1 MLRVP
6 RKILLAVAILIV
18 LLLLSF
24 LFGRHYDLTQAKRQ
38 AQRQVNQ
45 LSHYL
50 DTELARFAA
59 IPHLVTDN
67 QLLTAFISD
76 MNLSDDNQ
84 AVQPIN
90 NYLADIQQAS
100 GASDVYVLNNAGD
113 VVASSNWQL
122 DYTYIGNNFAFRP
135 YFYQALAGE
144 KVAYFALGLRSNER
158 GIYFSEPI
166 YHDNNVIGVVVLKV
180 NVSKFESDRQLLNT
194 SQASHFY
201 LSLADNVIAMSDIQS
216 WRLNTMQPIDDAKQ
230 QYFTN
235 SRRYLDYMPKVIDAQ
250 QQSSHGVPILHIS
263 ETNKR
268 SKYVPAT
275 AAINLLKAHMTVL
288 VDMSSVNIA
297 QLPRLVWIAVIYAGA
312 LLIFYSL
319 MARFAGYKKLL
330 YSRHSLEQEVI
341 ERTHALEK
349 AQTALVQ
356 SAKLA
361 TIGQLS
367 AGINHEINQPLS
379 AMSTYLV
386 SAKRLITKGELTQ
399 AAENI
404 VIVQSLIERVHKIVG
419 QLKHFSKPAQT
430 QLREQSLA
438 QLLKN
443 AMVIASPQLKRDDV
457 TVKYAEIADTIKV
470 WVDGVKFE
478 QVLVNVITNASHAM
492 AQSSKRELSFEIE
505 QFDGRV
511 KLSILD
517 TGPGIELHALGTIF
531 EPFYSTKSTNGL
543 GLGLSI
549 SKQIIN
555 SFNGCLTAH
564 NRPDGGAQFI
574 ITLANTK
581 GAL

>member
-1 MLRVP
+1 MLRFP
-6 RKILLAVAILIV
+6 RKILFAVAILIV

-67 QLLTAFISD
+67 QLLTAFVSD
-76 MNLSDDNQ
+76 NNQ

-100 GASDVYVLNNAGD
+100 GASDVYVLNSKGD

-122 DYTYIGNNFAFRP
+122 DYSYIGNNFAFRP

-201 LSLADNVIAMSDIQS
+201 LSLADNIIAMSDIQS
-216 WRLNTMQPIDDAKQ
+216 WRLNTMQQIDDAKQ
-230 QYFTN
+230 QSFIN
-235 SRRYLDYMPKVIDAQ
+235 SRRYLDHMPKVIDAQ

-275 AAINLLKAHMTVL
+275 AAIELLNAQMTVL

-386 SAKRLITKGELTQ
+386 SAKRLIIKGDVTQ
-399 AAENI
+399 AADNI
-404 VIVQSLIERVHKIVG
+404 VIVQALIERVHKIVG

-443 AMVIASPQLKRDDV
+443 AMVIASAQLKHDDV
-457 TVKYAEIADTIKV
+457 IVKPVEIANTIKV

-478 QVLVNVITNASHAM
+478 QVLVNVITNASYAM
-492 AQSSKRELSFEIE
+492 AQSPKRELSFEIE

-517 TGPGIELHALGTIF
+517 TGPGIEQHALGTIF

>member
-1 MLRVP
+1 MLRFP

-24 LFGRHYDLTQAKRQ
+24 LFGRHYDLTQAKLQ

-45 LSHYL
+45 LTHYL

-67 QLLTAFISD
+67 QSLTAFVSD
-76 MNLSDDNQ
+76 NNQ

-100 GASDVYVLNNAGD
+100 GASDVYVLNSKGD

-166 YHDNNVIGVVVLKV
+166 HHGNKVIGVVVLKV

-250 QQSSHGVPILHIS
+250 QQSSQGVPILYVN
-263 ETNKR
+263 EDNKR

-288 VDMSSVNIA
+288 VDMSSVNIV

-386 SAKRLITKGELTQ
+386 SAKRLIIKGEVTQ

-517 TGPGIELHALGTIF
+517 TGPGIEQHALGTIF

>member
-1 MLRVP
+1 MLRFP

-24 LFGRHYDLTQAKRQ
+24 LFGRHYDLTQAKLQ

-45 LSHYL
+45 LTHYL

-67 QLLTAFISD
+67 QSLTAFVSD
-76 MNLSDDNQ
+76 NNQ

-100 GASDVYVLNNAGD
+100 GASDVYVLNSKGD

-166 YHDNNVIGVVVLKV
+166 HHGNKVIGVVVLKV

-250 QQSSHGVPILHIS
+250 QQSSQGVPILYVN
-263 ETNKR
+263 EDNKR
-268 SKYVPAT
+268 SKYVSAT

-288 VDMSSVNIA
+288 VDMSSVNIV

-386 SAKRLITKGELTQ
+386 SAKRLITKGEVTQ

-517 TGPGIELHALGTIF
+517 TGPGIEQHALGTIF

>member
-1 MLRVP
+1 MLRFP
-6 RKILLAVAILIV
+6 QKKLLAVVVLFT

-24 LFGRHYDLTQAKRQ
+24 LFGRHYDLKQAKHQ

-45 LSHYL
+45 LTHYL
-50 DTELARFAA
+50 DTELDRFAE
-59 IPHLVTDN
+59 IPHLVTGN
-67 QLLTAFISD
+67 QLLTAFIV
-76 MNLSDDNQ
+76 NENKP
-84 AVQPIN
+84 VQPIN

-100 GASDVYVLNNAGD
+100 GASDVYVLNHDGD

-122 DYTYIGNNFAFRP
+122 DYSYIGNNFAFRP
-135 YFYQALAGE
+135 YFYQALAGG

-166 YHDNNVIGVVVLKV
+166 YRDQQVIGVVTLKV
-180 NVSKFESDRQLLNT
+180 NVSKFETDRQLLNT
-194 SQASHFY
+194 SVASHFY
-201 LSLADNVIAMSDIQS
+201 LSLDDNVIAISDVQS
-216 WRLNTMQPIDDAKQ
+216 WRLNSMYELSDKQ
-230 QYFTN
+230 QHSFTA
-235 SRRYLDYMPKVIDAQ
+235 SRRYLDYKPQVIDVNNVLSQ
-250 QQSSHGVPILHIS
+250 GVDLLYINEAKQH
-263 ETNKR
+263 R
-268 SKYVPAT
+268 RFVPAS
-275 AAINLLKAHMTVL
+275 ADIDRLDAHMTVL

-297 QLPRLVWIAVIYAGA
+297 QLPRLLWITVVYVAAIMV
-312 LLIFYSL
+312 FYSL
-319 MARFAGYKKLL
+319 IARFAGYKKLL

-349 AQTALVQ
+349 AQAALVQ
-356 SAKLA
+356 TAKLA

-379 AMSTYLV
+379 AMNTYLV
-386 SAKRLITKGELTQ
+386 SAKRLITKGEVTQ

-443 AMVIASPQLKRDDV
+443 AMVIASPQLKHDDV

-492 AQSSKRELSFEIE
+492 AQSPKRELSFAIE